1 MNEGGGCFSD
11 GRASLLSKACA
22 PLGGRGASLLMGREG
37 FEKNCRMGGGYSPNY
52 EKPFPRKSIFQ
63 NTVQLSQLPE
73 VSTEKCS
80 WKMVVLKF
88 QKIIK
93 GG

>member
-1 MNEGGGCFSD
+1 MGVGGCFSD
-11 GRASLLSKACA
+11 GRASFLSDGCA
-22 PLGGRGASLLMGREG
+22 SLGGASVLMGREG
-37 FEKNCRMGGGYSPNY
+37 FEKNCRMGGDSPNC
-52 EKPFPRKSIFQ
+52 EKPCPRKSIFQ

-73 VSTEKCS
+73 VSTKKCS
-80 WKMVVLKF
+80 WKIVVFKD